1 MFRKISEGDV
11 FATNKE
17 NSCTSGPRTAILA
30 DGSFACAF
38 MVNSTGGANDFVPM
52 IAYSKDGSTWT
63 EAKPVWPELEGKKS
77 VFVSLRGAG
86 DGQVCLAGKAWDIA
100 YPGEPFWSDEAAGM
114 KENKLV
120 FSLSADG
127 HSFPLP
133 TEVDVPFYGSA
144 EQPGGMLAEDSGK
157 LTMIYSPYPT
167 IEKKEEADINCMGVL
182 RSVDGGKTFSAGKFA
197 QVDGPCQYGESWIT
211 RLTDGRLFVSTWQT
225 AVPEKSTQYLLSDDD
240 GATFAGP
247 FVQPFRGQSTGIAA
261 WKDGSV
267 LIAYNQRK
275 EGTVGVWLAME
286 KFNGTEVEVLENEP
300 VWEANTITKSGTSG
314 DFSQWTDFSFGEPS
328 VTVLPDD
335 SLLVT
340 LWYQQ
345 NGVNGIRYVRLVRE

>member
-1 MFRKISEGDV
+1 MFRKIAEGDV
-11 FATNKE
+11 FATTKE
-17 NSCTSGPRTAILA
+17 NACTSGPRTAILA
-30 DGSFACAF
+30 DGGLACCF
-38 MVNSTGGANDFVPM
+38 MINSKGGANDFVPM
-52 IAYSKDGSTWT
+52 IAYSKDGNTWT
-63 EAKPVWPELEGKKS
+63 EAAPVWPELTGKKS
-77 VFVSLRGAG
+77 EGK
-86 DGQVCLAGKAWDIA
+86 VCLAGKAWEIA
-100 YPGEPFWSDEAAGM
+100 YPGEAFWSDEAAGM

-120 FSLSADG
+120 FSISEDG
-127 HSFPLP
+127 YNFPMP

-144 EQPGGMLAEDSGK
+144 EQPGGMLAEDGDK

-167 IEKKEEADINCMGVL
+167 IEKKEETDINCMGVL
-182 RSVDGGKTFSAGKFA
+182 RSIDGGKSFSAAKFA
-197 QVDGPCQYGESWIT
+197 QVEGPCQYGESWIT
-211 RLTDGRLFVSTWQT
+211 RLSDGRLFVSTWQT

-240 GATFAGP
+240 GITFAGP

-267 LIAYNQRK
+267 LIAYNRRK
-275 EGTVGVWLAME
+275 EGTVGVWLAQE

>member
-1 MFRKISEGDV
+1 MFRKIAEGDV
-11 FATNKE
+11 FATTKDASNA
-17 NSCTSGPRTAILA
+17 SGPRYVVLA
-30 DGSFACAF
+30 DGSLACTF
-38 MVNSTGGANDFVPM
+38 MLNSKSGGNDFVPM
-52 IAYSKDGSTWT
+52 IAYSADGAVWT

-86 DGQVCLAGKAWDIA
+86 DGQVCLAGKAWDTA

-120 FSLSADG
+120 FSISSDG

-133 TEVDVPFYGSA
+133 TEVDVPFYSSA
-144 EQPGGMLAEDSGK
+144 EQPGGMLAENGGK

-167 IEKKEEADINCMGVL
+167 IEKKEEADTGCMGIL
-182 RSVDGGKTFSAGKFA
+182 RSNDGGKTFSAAKFA
-197 QVDGPCQYGESWIT
+197 QVEGPCQYGEAWIT

-225 AVPEKSTQYLLSDDD
+225 AVPEKSTQYLLSEDD

-247 FVQPFRGQSTGIAA
+247 FTQPFRGQSTGIAP
-261 WKDGSV
+261 WKDDSV

-275 EGTVGVWLAME
+275 EGTIGVWLAME
-286 KFNGTEVEVLENEP
+286 KFNGTDVEVLENEP
-300 VWEANTITKSGTSG
+300 VWAAEIATKSGTSG
-314 DFSQWTDFSFGEPS
+314 DFSQWTDFAFGEPS

-340 LWYQQ
+340 LWYRQ